1 LLKQSSILFLLFC
14 FSAFGFSQKTTI
26 DFDVAITEL
35 KAIGEQLI
43 SEISDQEKYVANEK
57 FKTTLKELLINEA
70 SFEYQ
75 FDSLKTISILKEN
88 ELKIYNW
95 ALPLNDG
102 TFEYFAFL
110 QLKKEKKG
118 QTFQVIELVDQSDEM
133 MNPETK
139 VLVPKMWYG
148 ALYYKIIYDKKLS
161 KNYYTLLG
169 WDGNNN
175 LTNKKIIDVIDVGNN
190 GAIKLGAPIF
200 KNKGKTKKRVL
211 FEYSEN
217 VVMSLKYHPKEKKI
231 VFDFLVPA
239 SSSLE
244 GIYEYYGPSLN
255 RFDAYFFN
263 ENKWNYQED
272 VDIEQDRNIK
282 DFMWGNPKK
291 N

>member
-1 LLKQSSILFLLFC
+1 
-14 FSAFGFSQKTTI
+14 
-26 DFDVAITEL
+26 
-35 KAIGEQLI
+35 
-43 SEISDQEKYVANEK
+43 
-57 FKTTLKELLINEA
+57 
-70 SFEYQ
+70 
-75 FDSLKTISILKEN
+75 
-88 ELKIYNW
+88 
-95 ALPLNDG
+95 
-102 TFEYFAFL
+102 
-110 QLKKEKKG
+110 
-118 QTFQVIELVDQSDEM
+118 

-190 GAIKLGAPIF
+190 GTIKLGAPIF

>member
-35 KAIGEQLI
+35 NAIGEQLI

-190 GAIKLGAPIF
+190 GTIKLGAPIF